1 MSDNRKV
8 MLVANPV
15 SGKKAVSNALSD
27 ICRVFL
33 ELGWIPSVFVTGG
46 RGDATDYVKKYGGD
60 FGRIVAIGGDGTMNE
75 TVTGIIEAGLDTP
88 FAFIPSGTTNDFAST
103 HHLPADMIEASRL
116 AAGGKIRMLDACRFN
131 ERYFMFHCGCGFFA
145 GVVND
150 TYQEMKNA
158 LGYFAYILEGMSNAL
173 SIAPKHAV
181 FNIDGKSFEE
191 DFIYL
196 GLLSTLSLGG
206 NITTLPAD
214 VVRADDGRF
223 EVFLAKAPGDIFE
236 LGEELKEFTGKN
248 FNGEYI
254 SLFKMEKCTIDSETE
269 LEWSLDG
276 EPYLGS
282 DKKHVEIEVLPRR
295 ISFVSSDG
303 DETLS

>member
-1 MSDNRKV
+1 MPAGAASPRGETASPARYDMSDNRKV

-15 SGKKAVSNALSD
+15 SGKKAVANALSD

-103 HHLPADMIEASRL
+103 HHLPTDMIEASRL

-173 SIAPKHAV
+173 SIAIAGYCSWMRARQGFSTIMTVSGITHRHPET
-181 FNIDGKSFEE
+181 SC
-191 DFIYL
+191 
-196 GLLSTLSLGG
+196 LS
-206 NITTLPAD
+206 
-214 VVRADDGRF
+214 RGR
-223 EVFLAKAPGDIFE
+223 
-236 LGEELKEFTGKN
+236 
-248 FNGEYI
+248 
-254 SLFKMEKCTIDSETE
+254 
-269 LEWSLDG
+269 
-276 EPYLGS
+276 
-282 DKKHVEIEVLPRR
+282 R
-295 ISFVSSDG
+295 
-303 DETLS
+303 